1 MISYFTP
8 IFLPHNLS
16 VFIPILLY
24 YFQSGI
30 VIVEAIRCYSC
41 ANDFIVWHW
50 RHFFLKR
57 NYGITAS
64 DQSCAKSDYSPEVAQ
79 FCPST
84 CFIMYLNGTNR
95 QNGMVT
101 VLGTVRGCSSQFLTS
116 DQHSQLGL
124 GPHSRVSQIG
134 NYLSSEFDMYD
145 ITEHWCFCAT
155 DQCNEKSCY
164 NGKLYSEF
172 TSKRRQYLFDK
183 YFSTDASDQATS
195 NLYFIIYL
203 LLIII
208 M

>member
-8 IFLPHNLS
+8 IFLPHNLP
-16 VFIPILLY
+16 VFILLLLY
-24 YFQSGI
+24 YFQSGT

-64 DQSCAKSDYSPEVAQ
+64 DQSCAKSDYTPEITQ
-79 FCPST
+79 LCPST

-95 QNGMVT
+95 GNGMIT

-124 GPHSRVSQIG
+124 GSHSRVSQIG
-134 NYLSSEFDMYD
+134 NYLSSEFDMSIGASVPLINAMKKVATVENHIPNSRQND
-145 ITEHWCFCAT
+145 I
-155 DQCNEKSCY
+155 S
-164 NGKLYSEF
+164 
-172 TSKRRQYLFDK
+172 TS
-183 YFSTDASDQATS
+183 STNIFPQM
-195 NLYFIIYL
+195 LPIEPL
-203 LLIII
+203 
-208 M
+208 